1 MNKAK
6 IVLLLAA
13 SAISTSSFA
22 QIEKGTVFLG
32 GRSNF
37 SFNPSETSNNF
48 GNNKTNSI
56 FFRLSPRAGYYL
68 SKSFAI
74 GLGLDYNYDRGYNM
88 VNALAPTL
96 MYQENESIGN
106 SLNLSILARYNK
118 ALSKRFAFFID
129 GTISTGVFSKT
140 SDYQKL
146 TTGGMTT
153 ITTQEINGK
162 VGQSI
167 NFDFRPGIVYFISPK
182 FGIEATFASVYG
194 NYTNIKPEAKNGNMS
209 ANNFLLGYNLYPA
222 GFGLGVHYY
231 FAPKPKKLV
240 EEEVE

>member
-56 FFRLSPRAGYYL
+56 FFSLSPRAGYYL

-88 VNALAPTL
+88 VNALAPNL

-106 SLNLSILARYNK
+106 SLNLSILAR
-118 ALSKRFAFFID
+118 
-129 GTISTGVFSKT
+129 
-140 SDYQKL
+140 
-146 TTGGMTT
+146 
-153 ITTQEINGK
+153 
-162 VGQSI
+162 
-167 NFDFRPGIVYFISPK
+167 
-182 FGIEATFASVYG
+182 
-194 NYTNIKPEAKNGNMS
+194 
-209 ANNFLLGYNLYPA
+209 
-222 GFGLGVHYY
+222 
-231 FAPKPKKLV
+231 
-240 EEEVE
+240 

>member
-6 IVLLLAA
+6 ILLLLAA
-13 SAISTSSFA
+13 SSISTSSFA

-37 SFNPSETSNNF
+37 RFNPSENSNIF
-48 GNNKTNSI
+48 GKNKTNST
-56 FFRLSPRAGYYL
+56 FFSLSPRAGYYL

-74 GLGLDYNYDRGYNM
+74 GLGLEYNYDRGYNM
-88 VNALAPTL
+88 VNALAPTV

-140 SDYQKL
+140 SDYQKQ
-146 TTGGMTT
+146 TTGGTTT

-162 VGQSI
+162 IGQSI
-167 NFDFRPGIVYFISPK
+167 NFDFRPGIVYFVSPK
-182 FGIEATFASVYG
+182 FGLEATFASVYG

-209 ANNFLLGYNLYPA
+209 ANNFLIGYNLYPA
-222 GFGLGVHYY
+222 GFGLGAHYY
-231 FAPKPKKLV
+231 FAPKPKKQVEQLV
-240 EEEVE
+240 E